1 MIILNRSIIVMLS
14 LKIAFL
20 LSSIYCIFTLLSM
33 RFYFTY
39 FVNRYLMFAVR
50 YLFYSSLLI
59 CYFFAYSVLLS
70 SFFFFSSCHILPV
83 FYPFCFHFFIFLRIA
98 LFIMITLFMMMLII
112 INKRINSQHRE
123 CINSYNYDH
132 HHRLSC
138 FHTCSNTESTI
149 PIKDTIMIFFEIFFT

>member
-14 LKIAFL
+14 LKKAFL

-33 RFYFTY
+33 RFYFIY
-39 FVNRYLMFAVR
+39 FVIRYLMFAVR

-59 CYFFAYSVLLS
+59 CYFFVYSVFLS
-70 SFFFFSSCHILPV
+70 LFNYFSSCHILPV
-83 FYPFCFHFFIFLRIA
+83 FTLFVSIFSFFLRIA
-98 LFIMITLFMMMLII
+98 LFMMITLFMMMLIII

-123 CINSYNYDH
+123 CTNSYNYYH

-138 FHTCSNTESTI
+138 YHTCSNTESTI
-149 PIKDTIMIFFEIFFT
+149 PIKDTFMIIF